1 MIKFYILF
9 IFSILTFEVKAAIPC
24 VNSGSSSDPI
34 VAGDSCNSTPDFYQI
49 ELLEIGLC
57 NNIDPTN
64 PEALPNIA
72 SNCSKV
78 FESPTLIN
86 VQISSSLIGTGLNGG
101 NYTKPALG
109 NYTYG
114 YVKTS
119 NKVSVKTTK
128 YFTSDQIGDSDG
140 GSSGPACWTIEG
152 NNHSGINPSTSDPT
166 VKCGSSPSA
175 QFYNKIFEG
184 MLCEVAYYCNLATY
198 TIPSNSPNSY
208 LYLTKNGIYT
218 NLSNDELNNNVG
230 VVTPNEMIIFYQ
242 FVSPLN
248 ITNDA
253 QNLSVLF
260 EVTNNL
266 KVRNSPVSL
275 KIRTFGFKMEA
286 SK

>member
-9 IFSILTFEVKAAIPC
+9 IFSILTFEVKAADPC

-34 VAGDSCNSTPDFYQI
+34 VAADHSCNSTPDFYQI

-64 PEALPNIA
+64 ASALPNIA

-78 FESPTLIN
+78 FESQTLIN
-86 VQISSSLIGTGLNGG
+86 VQISSSLIGTDLNGG
-101 NYTKPALG
+101 NYNKPPLG

-128 YFTSDQIGDSDG
+128 YFTSNQVGDSDS
-140 GSSGPACWTIEG
+140 GSSGTACWTIEG
-152 NNHSGINPSTSDPT
+152 NNHSGINPITSDPT
-166 VKCGSSPSA
+166 VKCGSTPSP

-184 MLCEVAYYCNLATY
+184 MLCEVAYYCNLDT
-198 TIPSNSPNSY
+198 TTPSNSPNSY
-208 LYLTKNGIYT
+208 LYLTNNGIYT
-218 NLSNDELNNNVG
+218 NLSNDNLSNNIG

-266 KVRNSPVSL
+266 KVRNDPVSL